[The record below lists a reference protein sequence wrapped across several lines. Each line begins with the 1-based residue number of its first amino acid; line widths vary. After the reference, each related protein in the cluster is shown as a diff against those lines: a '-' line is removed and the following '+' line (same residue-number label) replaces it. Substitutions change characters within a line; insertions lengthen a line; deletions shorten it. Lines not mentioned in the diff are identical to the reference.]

1 MPYHGGLRRPPVLRD
16 VSLVFEPGKV
26 TVLAGPNGCGKSTLL
41 RVAARLMAPERGE
54 VRIEGQD
61 VSRLSA
67 KQFARLAALLPQS
80 RPLPGITAGSLV
92 LHGRFPYL
100 GYPRRY
106 SREDREAARQ
116 AMERTGVAGLEGVPM
131 AHLSGGQRQK
141 VYLAMALAPGHPG
154 AAAGRAH
161 HFLDIAHQH
170 ELAETARTL
179 AEEGKAVVMVLHD
192 LNLALSCA
200 HRVAG
205 TGGGTA
211 AAGGCAGGDLR
222 LRRAGEGIPGP
233 GPQRGDGE
241 GGAAVPFQ
249 PAVRAEGGPPCPF
262 SCMIKRAVPLR

>member
-1 MPYHGGLRRPPVLRD
+1 M
-16 VSLVFEPGKV
+16 
-26 TVLAGPNGCGKSTLL
+26 
-41 RVAARLMAPERGE
+41 
-54 VRIEGQD
+54 
-61 VSRLSA
+61 SRLSA

-106 SREDREAARQ
+106 SREDREAAHQ

-141 VYLAMALAPGHPG
+141 VYLAMALAQDTPVLLLDEPTT
-154 AAAGRAH
+154 
-161 HFLDIAHQH
+161 FLDIAHQL

-200 HRVAG
+200 HRVAVLEEG
-205 TGGGTA
+205 Q
-211 AAGGCAGGDLR
+211 
-222 LRRAGEGIPGP
+222 LRRV
-233 GPQRGDGE
+233 
-241 GGAAVPFQ
+241 GAPEEIYASGVLEKVFQ
-249 PAVRAEGGPPCPF
+249 VRAHSVETAKGERQYLF
-262 SCMIKRAVPLR
+262 SRL

>member
-1 MPYHGGLRRPPVLRD
+1 MELRAVTAGYGGADVVKGISLR
-16 VSLVFEPGKV
+16 FQPGEV

-41 RVAARLMAPERGE
+41 RAAARLLPLRG
-54 VRIEGQD
+54 GQVLVD
-61 VSRLSA
+61 GVDTAGWSSRA
-67 KQFARLAALLPQS
+67 FARQAALLPQS
-80 RPLPGITAGSLV
+80 RPVPEITVEALV

-141 VYLAMALAPGHPG
+141 VYLAMALAQDTPVLLLDEPTT
-154 AAAGRAH
+154 
-161 HFLDIAHQH
+161 FLDIAHQL

-200 HRVAG
+200 HRVAVLEEG
-205 TGGGTA
+205 Q
-211 AAGGCAGGDLR
+211 
-222 LRRAGEGIPGP
+222 LRRVGAPEEIYASGVLEKVFQVRVHSVETAKGER
-233 GPQRGDGE
+233 QYL
-241 GGAAVPFQ
+241 
-249 PAVRAEGGPPCPF
+249 F
-262 SCMIKRAVPLR
+262 SRL

>member
-1 MPYHGGLRRPPVLRD
+1 MELREVTAGYGGADVVKGISLR
-16 VSLVFEPGKV
+16 FQPGEV

-41 RVAARLMAPERGE
+41 RAAARLLPLSG
-54 VRIEGQD
+54 GQVLVD
-61 VSRLSA
+61 GADTAGWSSRT
-67 KQFARLAALLPQS
+67 FARQAALLPQS
-80 RPLPGITAGSLV
+80 RPMPEITVEALV

-141 VYLAMALAPGHPG
+141 VYLAMALAQDTPVLLLDEPTT
-154 AAAGRAH
+154 
-161 HFLDIAHQH
+161 FLDIAHQL

-200 HRVAG
+200 HRVAVLEEG
-205 TGGGTA
+205 Q
-211 AAGGCAGGDLR
+211 
-222 LRRAGEGIPGP
+222 LRRV
-233 GPQRGDGE
+233 
-241 GGAAVPFQ
+241 GAPEEIYASGVLEKVFQ
-249 PAVRAEGGPPCPF
+249 VRAHSVETAKGERQYLF
-262 SCMIKRAVPLR
+262 SRL